1 MGTNRRSKSNIPDSD
16 PEQKA
21 SDTSSMQSGSMSV
34 VDYKQ
39 DHLLRELSATRNNIR
54 SSTESL
60 ELLEELCFENTGNSM
75 DVGQTS
81 DESLSSSGSASK
93 MIKYGELSIE
103 VRRLRT
109 EVR

>member
-1 MGTNRRSKSNIPDSD
+1 
-16 PEQKA
+16 
-21 SDTSSMQSGSMSV
+21 MQSESMSV

-39 DHLLRELSATRNNIR
+39 EHLLKELSAARNNIR

-60 ELLEELCFENTGNSM
+60 ELLEELCFENTENCTA
-75 DVGQTS
+75 VGQTS
-81 DESLSSSGSASK
+81 DESLSSSGNASK

-109 EVR
+109 EVRTYLRSVAKLSERLELEM